1 MILLLREM
9 AGGVAHDFNNLLAII
24 LGNAQLLQRGLERY
38 KKEELG
44 KLPPLL
50 GNESELMEVLT
61 NYLSPLIALR

>member
-1 MILLLREM
+1 M

-24 LGNAQLLQRGLERY
+24 LGNAQLLERGLERY

-44 KLPPLL
+44 KLPSLL